1 MICVE
6 KLYTVN
12 PFKHLLQAPAL
23 LGYVYGICPL
33 RHLVLHQVAVGK
45 TPGGAPA
52 AARGVSHRL
61 VEAVVPCG
69 EQILTC
75 CPGSKGYSQGV
86 QEQVLLAYCS
96 KHSNLQPACE

>member
-12 PFKHLLQAPAL
+12 HFKHLLQAPAL
-23 LGYVYGICPL
+23 LGYVYGKCPL

-61 VEAVVPCG
+61 VEAVVPLWRADSDLLPWLEG
-69 EQILTC
+69 IS
-75 CPGSKGYSQGV
+75 PGCAGAGAPGV
-86 QEQVLLAYCS
+86 L
-96 KHSNLQPACE
+96 